1 MNQVLMSPK
10 NIILFNIHFELNKVC
25 RDNMYYSIT
34 TYKRISSFQINWIT
48 KHGPI
53 KTIVN
58 PKKKYLFTTK
68 INGKTYYSDRI
79 LSVQMLVETNCTQYT
94 KN

>member
-1 MNQVLMSPK
+1 MNNILMSSR
-10 NIILFNIHFELNKVC
+10 ISFIHNIHFELNKVC

-58 PKKKYLFTTK
+58 PKKLLMFKTK

-79 LSVQMLVETNCTQYT
+79 LSVQMLVETNCTHYT